1 MEGVTVVETERL
13 SLRQLTPADAPF
25 IMELVN
31 EPSWLRFIGDKNV
44 HCIAD
49 AERYIAEG
57 PGRSY
62 ANHGF
67 GLFLTE
73 TRSDRTPVGICGL
86 IKRDTL
92 PDVDIGFAFLP
103 RFWNQGYAYE
113 AARATLDYARDTLG
127 IGRVVAVT
135 LAENASSIRLLE
147 RLGLRAA
154 GPVRLADD
162 AEELVL
168 FAPPA

>member
-1 MEGVTVVETERL
+1 MEGVTVLETERL

-57 PGRSY
+57 PASSY
-62 ANHGF
+62 GKHGF
-67 GLFLTE
+67 GLWLTE
-73 TRSDRTPVGICGL
+73 TRAARTPVGICGL

-92 PDVDIGFAFLP
+92 PHVDIGFAFLP

-127 IGRVVAVT
+127 IARVVAVT
-135 LAENASSIRLLE
+135 LAENVSSIRLLE

-154 GPVRLADD
+154 GAIRLADD
-162 AEELVL
+162 GEELVL
-168 FAPPA
+168 YAPPA